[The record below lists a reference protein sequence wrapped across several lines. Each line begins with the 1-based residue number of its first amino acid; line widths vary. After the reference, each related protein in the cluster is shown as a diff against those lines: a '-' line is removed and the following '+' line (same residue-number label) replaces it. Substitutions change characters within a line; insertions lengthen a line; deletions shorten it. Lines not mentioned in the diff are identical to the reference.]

1 MVCLVCVCERKRN
14 RGRESESGRERE
26 GEKERT
32 CVSGSWEEGWL
43 LMFELPQMLKGR
55 VKARIQQRQRNRRL
69 TGGRI
74 LFIICGEAEK
84 IWQCL
89 LK

>member
-1 MVCLVCVCERKRN
+1 MFVREREIEAVR
-14 RGRESESGRERE
+14 GRERE
-26 GEKERT
+26 RGEGERELERT
-32 CVSGSWEEGWL
+32 CVSESREEGWL

-55 VKARIQQRQRNRRL
+55 VKAKIQQRQRNRRL